1 MIAHALG
8 AAAGVAKGAAAVVAA
23 VGLSAGGPPVPP
35 LVDAACDER
44 LVLHRGSAL
53 ASADLDEVS
62 GVVESRMRRGVLWM
76 HNDSG
81 DAARL
86 FAVAPNGRTLGVFT
100 LAGVEALDWEDIA
113 AGPGPGPGRRYLYVG
128 DIGDNDRDRR
138 TISILRLP
146 EPVVEPGAAPI
157 SRAIADV
164 DRLVLR
170 YPDGARD
177 AEALLVDPRSGDLII
192 VTKELDGRARVY
204 RARGRLA
211 AGSETTL
218 RRVAALRLGLAVL
231 VTGGDV
237 SRSGSVVALRTY
249 GSVLLFARPAGKPLW
264 AAFAGRRCR
273 GIAPP
278 ELQGEAI
285 AVSSGGRSYVTVGE
299 GERPRIYRVV
309 IRRS

>member
-8 AAAGVAKGAAAVVAA
+8 AATGVAKGAAAVVAA

-53 ASADLDEVS
+53 ASAELDEVS
-62 GVVESRMRRGVLWM
+62 GVVESRSRRGVLWM

-81 DAARL
+81 DTARL
-86 FAVAPNGRTLGVFT
+86 FAVGPNGRTLGRFT
-100 LAGVEALDWEDIA
+100 LAGIEALDWEDIA
-113 AGPGPGPGRRYLYVG
+113 AGPGPDAGRRYLYVG

-138 TISILRLP
+138 TISILRLL
-146 EPVVEPGAAPI
+146 EPVVEPAAAPV
-157 SRAIADV
+157 SRAVAV

-170 YPDGARD
+170 YPDGAHD
-177 AEALLVDPRSGDLII
+177 AEALLVDPRSGDLVV

-204 RARGRLA
+204 RAPGRLA

-218 RRVAALRLGLAVL
+218 RRVATLRLGLAVL

-285 AVSSGGRSYVTVGE
+285 AVSSGGRSYS
-299 GERPRIYRVV
+299 
-309 IRRS
+309 RSARGSARASIAS

>member
-8 AAAGVAKGAAAVVAA
+8 AATGVAKGAAAVVAA
-23 VGLSAGGPPVPP
+23 VGLSAGGPPAPP

-44 LVLHRGSAL
+44 LVLRRGSAL
-53 ASADLDEVS
+53 ASAELDEVS
-62 GVVESRMRRGVLWM
+62 GVVESRSRRGVLWM

-86 FAVAPNGRTLGVFT
+86 FAVAPRRPYARSVHACGCRGAGLGGHRHR
-100 LAGVEALDWEDIA
+100 AR
-113 AGPGPGPGRRYLYVG
+113 PGRRASLPLRRRYRRQRPRPPHDLDLAPTRACGRAGHGADQPYRRRRG
-128 DIGDNDRDRR
+128 QARAALSGRCPRRGGAARGSPLRRPGRRDERSSTGAPASTEPPAGSPRDRR
-138 TISILRLP
+138 RPS
-146 EPVVEPGAAPI
+146 GG
-157 SRAIADV
+157 SR
-164 DRLVLR
+164 RC
-170 YPDGARD
+170 
-177 AEALLVDPRSGDLII
+177 
-192 VTKELDGRARVY
+192 
-204 RARGRLA
+204 
-211 AGSETTL
+211 GS
-218 RRVAALRLGLAVL
+218 ASPCL

-285 AVSSGGRSYVTVGE
+285 AVSSSGRSYVTVGE
-299 GERPRIYRVV
+299 GAPAHLS
-309 IRRS
+309 RRDTRS